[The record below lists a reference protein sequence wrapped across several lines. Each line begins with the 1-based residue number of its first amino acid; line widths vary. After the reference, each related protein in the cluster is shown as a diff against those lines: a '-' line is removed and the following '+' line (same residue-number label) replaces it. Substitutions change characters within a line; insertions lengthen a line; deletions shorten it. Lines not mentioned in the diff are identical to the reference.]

1 MDIGVGMKIRNGLVG
16 TLCVATAALALTGCS
31 QERTSTA
38 PKADQQVVDQASS
51 ACSSI
56 ASKYPSLKGKTIN
69 VGSSPGQNYY
79 DFVDEKDPSKVIGL
93 EPDLVNAVGKCAG
106 FTVKYQKIDFDGLI
120 PALSAN
126 RIDLITSGMYA
137 TPERA
142 KKVNFVS
149 YMKAAE
155 AAVVRKGNPKKIT
168 GLETLCGTTVAQ
180 VAGTVEVEIAAKED
194 AKCKAAGKPAIKFLN
209 FTDNN
214 GLTQALSGGRADVF
228 LTDAGVAAYLAKQ
241 FASSLEKGFD
251 IVSDFKFGIGVSK
264 NNADLLGAVNDGL
277 TALYEKGEL
286 KTVATKWG
294 FSEGQLVAPQAVT
307 G

>member
-1 MDIGVGMKIRNGLVG
+1 
-16 TLCVATAALALTGCS
+16 VAAAALALTGCS
-31 QERTSTA
+31 QERTNSAA
-38 PKADQQVVDQASS
+38 PKANQQVVDQAAS

-79 DFVDEKDPSKVIGL
+79 DFVDEADPSKVIGL
-93 EPDLVNAVGKCAG
+93 EPDLVNAIGKCAG
-106 FTVKYQKIDFDGLI
+106 FTVNYQKIDFDGLI

-142 KKVNFVS
+142 KQVNFVS

-155 AAVVRKGNPKKIT
+155 AAVVRKGNPKGIT
-168 GLETLCGTTVAQ
+168 GLDKLCGTTVAQ
-180 VAGTVEVEIAAKED
+180 VAGTVEVAIAAKENT
-194 AKCKAAGKPAIKFLN
+194 KCTAAGKPAIKFLN

-264 NNADLLGAVNDGL
+264 SNADLLGAFNDGL
-277 TALYEKGEL
+277 KALYDKGEL

-294 FSEGQLVAPQAVT
+294 FSEGQVVAPGTVT

>member
-1 MDIGVGMKIRNGLVG
+1 MKIRKSLLGPLCVAAAGLGLVG
-16 TLCVATAALALTGCS
+16 CS
-31 QERTSTA
+31 EERDKVSTA
-38 PKADQQVVDQASS
+38 PKADQQVVDQAAG
-51 ACSSI
+51 ACASI

-79 DFVDEKDPSKVIGL
+79 NFVDEKDPSKVIGL
-93 EPDLVNAVGKCAG
+93 EPDLVAAVGKCAG
-106 FTVKYQKIDFDGLI
+106 FTANYQKIDFDGLI
-120 PALSAN
+120 PALTSN

-155 AAVVRKGNPKKIT
+155 AAVVRKGNPKKIS
-168 GLETLCGTTVAQ
+168 GLESLCGTTVAQ
-180 VAGTVEVEIAAKED
+180 VAGTVEVEIAAKQNKECV
-194 AKCKAAGKPAIKFLN
+194 AGGKPAIKTLN

-228 LTDAGVAAYLAKQ
+228 LTDAGVAAFLAKEY
-241 FASSLEKGFD
+241 ASSLEKGFD

-264 NNADLLGAVNDGL
+264 SNADLLGAIKDGL
-277 TALYEKGEL
+277 AALYDKGEL

-294 FSEGQLVAPQAVT
+294 FTEGQLVAPTAVT